1 MKQWY
6 LVQIRP
12 NAHRMAE
19 RNLHRQGF
27 ETFIPMKQ
35 TTLKKASRFV
45 SDLKP
50 LFPGY
55 MFVNILPETA
65 PWRKINS
72 TYGVSKLVS
81 LAGKPTPLPL
91 QLITEL
97 KLRCD
102 AAGMIQTLKNFNT
115 GDRVEIL
122 SGPFANFIAIVDTID
137 PAQRIWL
144 LMDFMGQKSHVQ
156 ASKSQLQLKK

>member
-6 LVQIRP
+6 LVQFKP
-12 NAHRMAE
+12 NAHHVAE

-35 TTLKKASRFV
+35 ATLKKASRIV

-55 MFVNILPETA
+55 MFVNILLKTA

-81 LAGKPTPLPL
+81 LDGKPAPLPL
-91 QLITEL
+91 QLVTEL
-97 KLRCD
+97 KLRCN
-102 AAGMIQTLKNFNT
+102 AAGTLQDHKDFNT
-115 GDRVEIL
+115 GDSVEVL
-122 SGPFANFIAIVDTID
+122 SGPFANFIAIVDSID

-144 LMDFMGQKSHVQ
+144 LMDFMGQKSRVQ
-156 ASKSQLQLKK
+156 VSKSQLQLKE